1 MAKKAKLPKTI
12 AGVKIPKA
20 IRRGRLG
27 KFVASPGGQKMLA
40 EALLMAG
47 AAVVGRETLAE
58 TKGGGLAGG
67 AASAVSHRR
76 LPQAFAAAIEAF
88 KAALEPPPEPVEPT
102 EKASFEEESAAPAK
116 KKSSVSPGNDHPVTH

>member
-20 IRRGRLG
+20 IRRARLG

-67 AASAVSHRR
+67 AASAVAHRR

-88 KAALEPPPEPVEPT
+88 KAALEPPAEPVEPT
-102 EKASFEEESAAPAK
+102 EKASFEEKSAAPAK
-116 KKSSVSPGNDHPVTH
+116 KKPSVSPGTDHPVTH